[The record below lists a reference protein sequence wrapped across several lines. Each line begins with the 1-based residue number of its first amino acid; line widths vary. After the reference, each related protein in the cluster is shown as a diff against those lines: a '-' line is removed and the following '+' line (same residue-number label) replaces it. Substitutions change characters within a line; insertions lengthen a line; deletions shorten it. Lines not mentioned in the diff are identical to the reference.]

1 MRALICTAFGEEPSL
16 ELADVPA
23 LEPGPEEILVR
34 VEAVGVGFFDTV
46 LLAGRY
52 QEKPR
57 LPMIPGREFCGRIAA
72 CGPKMDAGLVGRLVA
87 GIAFDGCL
95 AEYALA
101 RKGHFAVL
109 PEGIAAASGAAF
121 LSSYATALYSLES
134 CGHVRPGEVVLVLGA
149 AGTVGEASI
158 DVAKALGA
166 TVVAAASTEEKRA
179 HCLARGADY
188 AIDYTRPDWRRAL
201 TAAVGRPVN
210 IVVDPVGGS
219 LSETA
224 FRSLGP
230 GGRFLVVGF
239 ADGEIGRI
247 PLNLP
252 LLKRASIVGVDWGG
266 FMQAEPE
273 ANERLLA
280 RLVGFLADGL
290 IRPSPTSTRALSE
303 FPDVLAQL
311 RRRASIGKPVIVL
324 DGAFSKNNLQ

>member
-1 MRALICTAFGEEPSL
+1 MRALICTAFGDEPSL

-23 LEPGPEEILVR
+23 PKPGPNEVLVR

-52 QEKPR
+52 QEKPD
-57 LPMIPGREFCGRIAA
+57 LPMIPGREFCGIVE
-72 CGPKMDAGLVGRLVA
+72 AGGRDIDPALVGRRVA
-87 GIAFDGCL
+87 GTAFGGCL
-95 AEYALA
+95 AEFALA
-101 RKGHFAVL
+101 KRGHFAVL
-109 PEGIAAASGAAF
+109 PEGTPSTTGAAF

-179 HCLARGADY
+179 HCLRRGADNV
-188 AIDYTRPDWRRAL
+188 IDYTRPDWRRAL

-280 RLVGFLADGL
+280 RLVGLLADGL

-303 FPDVLAQL
+303 FPDVLAEL

-324 DGAFSKNNLQ
+324 EGAFSKNNLQ